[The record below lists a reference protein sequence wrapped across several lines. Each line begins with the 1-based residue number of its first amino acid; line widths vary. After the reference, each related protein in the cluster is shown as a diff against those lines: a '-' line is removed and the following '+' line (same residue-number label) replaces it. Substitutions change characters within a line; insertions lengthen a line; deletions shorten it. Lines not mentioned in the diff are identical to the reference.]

1 MPMLPSR
8 NSNYPGPVASN
19 LPLPRALAWRGHG
32 CDCPGG
38 VRIMPFLAAVLLGVL
53 GGVFAPFHGGVSF
66 GNDFRVLHLV
76 GALRLAE
83 EGCVCQVL
91 AGCVRL
97 VCGRA
102 RGLNKAFASDF
113 VKCNTAATKNARS
126 LEER

>member
-1 MPMLPSR
+1 MGDQQVL
-8 NSNYPGPVASN
+8 
-19 LPLPRALAWRGHG
+19 
-32 CDCPGG
+32 
-38 VRIMPFLAAVLLGVL
+38 PFLAAVLLGVL

-102 RGLNKAFASDF
+102 RGLNKGLNKAFASDF